1 MSSEMHP
8 HLFAP
13 GNIGKLKIKNR
24 LVVAPMTR
32 VSAGPKGIASDQMA
46 AYYSDYVKGG
56 FGLIISEGTYPD
68 DKQSQGYHNQPG
80 IVSDEQVAAWSKVT
94 DAVHAQGGLIFS
106 QLMHAGAL
114 SQFIEKPVGPTKL
127 QYTGEMARNYIGEGA
142 YNIPRELS
150 LDDIEEI
157 TNDFAASAARAVEA
171 GFDGVEIHGANGYL
185 LDQFT
190 APETNLRTDQYGG
203 SLENRMRFHAEIMA
217 AVKQG
222 ADGKVPVGMRTS
234 QIKVNDR
241 TYKWSEGVDHARALF
256 STLAAAGADFI
267 HVNGPPGNAEV
278 FDSGKTMS
286 RLCRD
291 CFEGQIITCG
301 MMSDPTIADDL
312 VASGDTDFIANAR
325 ASLADQSWPKKIAS
339 GETPIPFDMGMTT
352 PLATIDNTKA
362 WREAQS

>member
-1 MSSEMHP
+1 MSAQNHS

-13 GNIGKLKIKNR
+13 GNIGNTTLKNR

-46 AYYSDYVKGG
+46 SYYRAYIKGG

-94 DAVHAQGGLIFS
+94 DAVHDEGGFIFS

-114 SQFIEKPVGPTKL
+114 SQYIAEPVGPTAL
-127 QYTGEMARNYIGEGA
+127 QYSGEMASNYIGEGP
-142 YNIPRELS
+142 YPPSREVS
-150 LDDIEEI
+150 LEEMAEI
-157 TNDFAASAARAVEA
+157 VKAFAASTARAVDA
-171 GFDGVEIHGANGYL
+171 GFDGIEIHGANGYL

-190 APETNLRTDQYGG
+190 ASDTNLRTDQYGG
-203 SLENRMRFHAEIMA
+203 SLENRMRFHGEVMA
-217 AVKQG
+217 AVKQAVG
-222 ADGKVPVGMRTS
+222 GSVPVGMRIS

-241 TYKWSEGVDHARALF
+241 TYKWSEGVDHARAIF
-256 STLAAAGADFI
+256 STLAKVGADFI
-267 HVNGPPGNAEV
+267 HVNVPPGNAEV
-278 FDSGKTMS
+278 FDTGKTMA

-291 CFEGQIITCG
+291 YFDGQIITCG
-301 MMSDPTIADDL
+301 MMSDPAVADDL

-325 ASLADQSWPKKIAS
+325 AALADQSWPKKIAA
-339 GETPIPFDMGMTT
+339 GEIPIPFDMGMTT
-352 PLATIDNTKA
+352 PMATLENTKA